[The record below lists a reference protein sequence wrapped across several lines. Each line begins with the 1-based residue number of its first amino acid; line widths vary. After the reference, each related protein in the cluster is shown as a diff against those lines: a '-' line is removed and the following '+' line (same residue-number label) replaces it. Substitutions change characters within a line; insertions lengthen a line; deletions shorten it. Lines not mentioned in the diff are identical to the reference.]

1 MQGWRKSMEDAHIT
15 SLDLGDKT
23 DTAMF
28 GVFDGH
34 GGSEVARFC
43 QKYMAAEITKLQHY
57 HEGRLSDSLVEVFHK
72 MDIML
77 ADGRYSQE
85 LDQLRRK
92 PPKETGQEEPE
103 AGVSPTDAMD
113 IIRRVLQMRQQPQSD
128 AAGAVDNGIQQIV
141 PLPAQNATE
150 AGHSITPALPPVPPA
165 QDPTHEMAVDSNS
178 LEDNL
183 PDHTLQA
190 GCTAVVAV
198 VHENVLVVANAGDS
212 RAVLC
217 RGEEA
222 IALSYDHKPGHTVER
237 NRIQKA
243 GGFVSDIGGVVRV
256 NGNLNLSR
264 AIGDLKYKGN
274 DTLDPKDQIITAQP
288 DIKQVH
294 LAKEDRFFVLAC
306 DGVWDVMTNQDV
318 VDFVLKQLA
327 EGRRPTDAAANL
339 LDACLASNPRDTRGI
354 GCDNMTAIIIL
365 LQPQLLERLPSA
377 PTTASAEGT
386 AASRSGQNHL
396 AAATLPSAS
405 QPVPGA
411 HASRQYAST

>member
-165 QDPTHEMAVDSNS
+165 QDPTH
-178 LEDNL
+178 
-183 PDHTLQA
+183 
-190 GCTAVVAV
+190 
-198 VHENVLVVANAGDS
+198 VHRPHCPAYHHAACVHAT
-212 RAVLC
+212 C
-217 RGEEA
+217 
-222 IALSYDHKPGHTVER
+222 KP
-237 NRIQKA
+237 
-243 GGFVSDIGGVVRV
+243 S
-256 NGNLNLSR
+256 
-264 AIGDLKYKGN
+264 
-274 DTLDPKDQIITAQP
+274 
-288 DIKQVH
+288 
-294 LAKEDRFFVLAC
+294 
-306 DGVWDVMTNQDV
+306 M
-318 VDFVLKQLA
+318 
-327 EGRRPTDAAANL
+327 
-339 LDACLASNPRDTRGI
+339 
-354 GCDNMTAIIIL
+354 
-365 LQPQLLERLPSA
+365 SA
-377 PTTASAEGT
+377 PQQLMRPACGLAQQSGVSVRRSH
-386 AASRSGQNHL
+386 AALEHISGQCESV
-396 AAATLPSAS
+396 AA
-405 QPVPGA
+405 
-411 HASRQYAST
+411 